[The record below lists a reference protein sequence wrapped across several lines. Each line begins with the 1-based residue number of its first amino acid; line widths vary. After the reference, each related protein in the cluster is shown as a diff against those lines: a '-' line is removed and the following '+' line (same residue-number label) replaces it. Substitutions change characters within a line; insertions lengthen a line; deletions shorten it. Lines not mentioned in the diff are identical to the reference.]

1 MSWKDILK
9 DFKPD
14 KEIRFEGVDTK
25 EVENNFNVDGWPKYI
40 YIRHQEYMY
49 GVGNISQEV
58 SLIYK
63 YQGNNKYRLVNPH
76 FSTVISGAERV
87 VEEDSEDDA
96 WGLFAT
102 MPADARFIRR
112 DYRGTDVLRE
122 LEGGGAL
129 EIYQRAMPQSD
140 KERLE

>member
-1 MSWKDILK
+1 MTWKDILK
-9 DFKPD
+9 DLKPD
-14 KEIRFEGVDTK
+14 RELRSEVVDTK

-40 YIRHQEYMY
+40 YMSHQDYMY
-49 GVGNISQEV
+49 GVGNIGGEV
-58 SLIYK
+58 ALIYE

-76 FSTVISGAERV
+76 FSTVITDVERV
-87 VEEDSEDDA
+87 IEEDSEDDA

-129 EIYQRAMPQSD
+129 EMYQGEMPKTD
-140 KERLE
+140 KTRFA